1 MPADGPTAPAPLP
14 SWAQVSE
21 RRRAHIDRVVL
32 LLDRWA
38 RALGVSPAVHQAWL
52 DAGQWHDALRD
63 APVEMLRDLT
73 GDAESPD
80 GLLHGPATAE
90 RLAADGECRADVL
103 AAIRWHTVG
112 SREWSAT
119 GRALYMADFLEPGRR
134 FMPVD
139 RAYLADRVAED
150 FDGTFRQVLRMRLEW
165 ALREG
170 HAFRPETVALWNA
183 VR

>member
-1 MPADGPTAPAPLP
+1 MPADGGMVPAPFP
-14 SWAQVSE
+14 VWAQVTE
-21 RRRAHIDRVVL
+21 RRRSHIDRVVV

-38 RALGVSPAVHQAWL
+38 RALDVPAETHQAWL

-63 APVEMLRDLT
+63 ASVDDLRSLSAD
-73 GDAESPD
+73 GESPE
-80 GLLHGPATAE
+80 GLLHGPAAAA
-90 RLAADGECRADVL
+90 RLAVDGESRADVL
-103 AAIRWHTVG
+103 SAIRWHTVG
-112 SREWSAT
+112 HREWSAV
-119 GRALYMADFLEPGRR
+119 GRALYMADLLEPGRR

-139 RAYLADRVAED
+139 RAYLADRVIDD

-170 HAFRPETVALWNA
+170 HALRPETVALWNA

>member
-1 MPADGPTAPAPLP
+1 
-14 SWAQVSE
+14 
-21 RRRAHIDRVVL
+21 
-32 LLDRWA
+32 
-38 RALGVSPAVHQAWL
+38 
-52 DAGQWHDALRD
+52 
-63 APVEMLRDLT
+63 
-73 GDAESPD
+73 
-80 GLLHGPATAE
+80 
-90 RLAADGECRADVL
+90 VL